1 MVLKLKGSGDS
12 RLNKIF
18 TMWSS
23 IEEAIEEIKKGKMVI
38 VVDDEDRE
46 NEGDLIMAAE
56 LVSKEAV
63 NFMMT
68 EGRGLICVPMSE
80 EFADRLDLE
89 PMTQKNTEF
98 TKCNFTVSV
107 DYKFDTSTG
116 ISASDRAKTVKAL
129 ASLKS
134 KAEDF
139 ARPGHIFPIRSRN
152 GGTLVR
158 AGHTEAAVDL
168 AKLAGLN
175 PVGMLCEIIKDDGEM
190 ARVDDLKEFAK
201 KHSLKIITIKD
212 LICYRRQSEKLVE
225 REVETKLETEWGE
238 FKIIVYSNQ
247 IDNKEHLALIKG
259 NPEGKKD
266 VLVRVHSECMTGD
279 VFKSMYCDCGKQ
291 LDYAMKKIS
300 EKGEGV
306 LLYMRQEGRGI
317 GLVNKLKAYEL
328 QRKGYDTVEANKM
341 LGFKA
346 DLREYGIGAQILK
359 DLGITS
365 MELMTNNP
373 QKIVGIDGHGLSVT
387 KRVPI
392 ELEPHQ
398 HSENYLK
405 TKKTKLGHL
414 LNRV

>member
-1 MVLKLKGSGDS
+1 
-12 RLNKIF
+12 
-18 TMWSS
+18 MWSS

-56 LVSKEAV
+56 LVTKEAV

-68 EGRGLICVPMSE
+68 EGRGLICVPME
-80 EFADRLDLE
+80 EYVADKLDLE

-107 DYKFDTSTG
+107 DHKFETTTG
-116 ISASDRAKTVKAL
+116 ISASDRAKTIKAL
-129 ASLKS
+129 ASQKS

-139 ARPGHIFPIRSRN
+139 ARPGHIFPIRSRK

-175 PVGMLCEIIKDDGEM
+175 PVGMLCEIIKEDGEM
-190 ARVDDLKEFAK
+190 ARVKDLMEFAK
-201 KHSLKIITIKD
+201 KHKLKIITIKD
-212 LICYRRQSEKLVE
+212 LICYRRQSEKLVT

-238 FKIIVYSNQ
+238 FKIIVYGNE
-247 IDNKEHLALIKG
+247 IDYKDHLALVKG
-259 NPEGKKD
+259 NPSGKKD

-279 VFKSMYCDCGKQ
+279 VFKSMYCDCGEQ

-373 QKIVGIDGHGLSVT
+373 KKIIGIDGHGLSVS
-387 KRVPI
+387 KRIPI
-392 ELEPHQ
+392 ELEPHKL
-398 HSENYLK
+398 SKNYLK
-405 TKKTKLGHL
+405 AKKTKLGHL
-414 LNRV
+414 LNLV

>member
-1 MVLKLKGSGDS
+1 
-12 RLNKIF
+12 
-18 TMWSS
+18 MWSS

-56 LVSKEAV
+56 LVTKEAV

-68 EGRGLICVPMSE
+68 EGRGLICAPMSE
-80 EFADRLDLE
+80 EFADRLELE

-107 DYKFDTSTG
+107 DHKFETTTG
-116 ISASDRAKTVKAL
+116 ISAPDRANTVRAL

-134 KAEDF
+134 KASDF
-139 ARPGHIFPIRSRN
+139 ARPGHIFPIRSRD

-175 PVGMLCEIIKDDGEM
+175 PVGMLCEIIKEDGEM

-201 KHSLKIITIKD
+201 KHNLKIITIKD

-238 FKIIVYSNQ
+238 FKIIVYSNE

-291 LDYAMKKIS
+291 LDFAMKKIA
-300 EKGEGV
+300 EKDEGV

-398 HSENYLK
+398 HSKNYLK